1 MDKMSKGGPTMLIFS
16 QNKGKIVNTKNIIGL
31 SVDVEP
37 YTTLCSISP
46 PYAGTDYT
54 IVAICDRNQIT
65 IGRYDT
71 RERAEEILKQLYYM
85 YSEELKANYET
96 TFEMPEE

>member
-1 MDKMSKGGPTMLIFS
+1 MLIFS
-16 QNKGKIVNTKNIIGL
+16 RGKDKIINTKNIIGL

-37 YTTLCSISP
+37 YTTCSISP

-65 IGRYDT
+65 IGRYET
-71 RERAEEILKQLYYM
+71 RERAKEILKQLYYM